1 MLGACAT
8 VAGTPSSYGPL
19 VARHREK
26 ALKLE
31 RSGDLRRAL
40 DESQIALTLEPHN
53 AAAREGQARLEARL
67 QRAPASRLRQGQD
80 ALRRGAQLERRRNF
94 LAAPAPD
101 PASPV
106 ASATL
111 RDPVKD

>member
-40 DESQIALTLEPHN
+40 DEWQIALTLEPHN
-53 AAAREGQARLEARL
+53 AAAREGQARLEARP
-67 QRAPASRLRQGQD
+67 QRALASRLRQGQD
-80 ALRRGAQLERRRNF
+80 ALRRAAQLDARRNA
-94 LAAPAPD
+94 LPPRARHPAHPAALP
-101 PASPV
+101 
-106 ASATL
+106 TL
-111 RDPVKD
+111 